1 MRDPASARQR
11 RRMVRD
17 DLADRGV
24 ADRRVLAAMQS
35 VPRES
40 FVDPGQEAQAYDDR
54 PLSIGAGQ
62 TISQPYMVAV
72 MTEAARLTRR
82 SRVLEIGT
90 GSGYHAAVLARLAG
104 HVWTIERLP
113 ELAAAAR
120 HRLAAL
126 GIRNVTVRVADGWHG
141 YPDAAPYDAIL
152 VAAAAPEVPR
162 ALPDQLV
169 LGGRLVIPVGPP
181 DHQRLLVMER
191 SARGADTR
199 WLCGCVFVPLIPGAP
214 DPPA

>member
-11 RRMVRD
+11 RHMVRS

-35 VPRES
+35 VPREC
-40 FVDPGQEAQAYDDR
+40 FVEPGQEGQAYDDR
-54 PLSIGAGQ
+54 PLAIGAGQ

-72 MTEAARLTRR
+72 MSEAARLTRR

-104 HVWTIERLP
+104 HVWTIERIP

-120 HRLAAL
+120 QRLAAL

-152 VAAAAPEVPR
+152 VAAAAPEVPP
-162 ALPDQLV
+162 ALPQQLV
-169 LGGRLVIPVGPP
+169 PGGRLVIPVGPP
-181 DHQRLLVMER
+181 DHQRLLVVER
-191 SARGADTR
+191 SARGVETR
-199 WLCGCVFVPLIPGAP
+199 ALCGCVFVPLIPGEP
-214 DPPA
+214 ER

>member
-1 MRDPASARQR
+1 MRDPASTRQR
-11 RRMVRD
+11 RRMVRS

-35 VPRES
+35 VPREC
-40 FVDPGQEAQAYDDR
+40 FVAPGQEGQAYDDR
-54 PLSIGAGQ
+54 PLAIGAGQ

-72 MTEAARLTRR
+72 MSEAARLTRR

-104 HVWTIERLP
+104 HVWTIERIP

-120 HRLAAL
+120 QRLAAL
-126 GIRNVTVRVADGWHG
+126 GIRNVTVRVADGWNG
-141 YPDAAPYDAIL
+141 YPEAAPYDAIL
-152 VAAAAPEVPR
+152 VAAAAPEVPY
-162 ALPDQLV
+162 ALPEQLV
-169 LGGRLVIPVGPP
+169 PGGRLVIPVGPP

-191 SARGADTR
+191 TARGVDTR
-199 WLCGCVFVPLIPGAP
+199 TLCGCVFVPLVPGEP
-214 DPPA
+214 ER